1 MPHDHRHPD
10 RVVRRRPRR
19 RAAAHRPV
27 VVDTTEL
34 RNPPDDPAVRARLTQ
49 LTGLD
54 PEVHQYVM
62 TTPGARQ
69 LVARHV
75 REIDVRAEA
84 GQTRL
89 DVLVHCYGGRH
100 RSVAIAHSSP
110 PNLPRSTTTSSST
123 TGTSTA
129 RSSPPVARRV
139 DEPPRTKEERL
150 RGHRAERLHGQ
161 RPLGGQERAGNN
173 ARGAEHPSTTR
184 KPHGPKA
191 S

>member
-1 MPHDHRHPD
+1 MTTVIRIVSYGIGHCDD
-10 RVVRRRPRR
+10 PR
-19 RAAAHRPV
+19 AHRPV

-54 PEVHQYVM
+54 PEVRQYVM

-69 LVARHV
+69 LVDRHV
-75 REIDVRAEA
+75 REIDQRAEA

-100 RSVAIAHSSP
+100 RSVAIAEQIAAELGKLAHHVQ
-110 PNLPRSTTTSSST
+110 LH
-123 TGTSTA
+123 
-129 RSSPPVARRV
+129 
-139 DEPPRTKEERL
+139 
-150 RGHRAERLHGQ
+150 HRHID
-161 RPLGGQERAGNN
+161 RPLL
-173 ARGAEHPSTTR
+173 PSR
-184 KPHGPKA
+184 PKA

>member
-1 MPHDHRHPD
+1 MTSVIRIVSYGIGHNDE
-10 RVVRRRPRR
+10 PR
-19 RAAAHRPV
+19 AHRPV

-69 LVARHV
+69 LVDRHV
-75 REIDVRAEA
+75 REIDARAEA

-100 RSVAIAHSSP
+100 RSVAIAQQLAAELGKLDHHVQLHHRHINHP
-110 PNLPRSTTTSSST
+110 LLPS
-123 TGTSTA
+123 
-129 RSSPPVARRV
+129 RR
-139 DEPPRTKEERL
+139 
-150 RGHRAERLHGQ
+150 H
-161 RPLGGQERAGNN
+161 
-173 ARGAEHPSTTR
+173 
-184 KPHGPKA
+184 
-191 S
+191 